1 MKSICIIPARGGSK
15 RILKKNIKDF
25 LGKPIIS
32 YSIDKAINSKLFDS
46 IIVSTDD
53 DEIAEISAKYGASIP
68 FRRPD
73 YLSDDYSTTLDVI
86 KHAIEWSENRSGN
99 IEFVCCLYPT
109 APFVE
114 IRDLIN
120 AYEIIKNNQQSS
132 LLISA
137 VKYSYPIQRSFT
149 ISTNGLTK
157 LYFEDYLKSRSQD
170 LEAFYHD
177 AGQFYLASKSTWKS
191 IDNLIENA
199 IPFLLPGWRVQDID
213 TLDDWKRAETMYK
226 VLNES
231 DYI

>member
-177 AGQFYLASKSTWKS
+177 AGQFYWGKKEAWLTNPD
-191 IDNLIENA
+191 IHNGGLGYLIPN
-199 IPFLLPGWRVQDID
+199 WRVVDID
-213 TLDDWKRAETMYK
+213 TIDDWNKAEILYNGAKTK
-226 VLNES
+226 LEL
-231 DYI
+231 